1 MHKKTSISDEKV
13 NEILID
19 GINSGANY
27 ILNKSNFYE
36 HIRTIHKIEKQRC
49 LKLYDLYYS
58 QAQIEKNNKKIEIG
72 IEMEKEAVKTQIIT
86 REKFIESLESE
97 IFDIE
102 KIIKKGYILKDLT
115 IEGKKERVK
124 EFFKTY
130 ELAQWHKILNDK
142 RDRLAKIQG
151 FDAPIEQN
159 TTVTIKDKP
168 KVEDWILSKS
178 NKIG

>member
-1 MHKKTSISDEKV
+1 MSAKK
-13 NEILID
+13 
-19 GINSGANY
+19 
-27 ILNKSNFYE
+27 
-36 HIRTIHKIEKQRC
+36 
-49 LKLYDLYYS
+49 DLYVSFILDELKKGNVEYKNVMS
-58 QAQIEKNNKKIEIG
+58 VFVSKWQLSERQFVRHWNQANEAYKNERETINELKTKEYT
-72 IEMEKEAVKTQIIT
+72 ESELEAVKTQIIT

-102 KIIKKGYILKDLT
+102 KVIKKGYILKDLT

-178 NKIG
+178 NKI

>member
-1 MHKKTSISDEKV
+1 MQDKTPY
-13 NEILID
+13 ID
-19 GINSGANY
+19 FI
-27 ILNKSNFYE
+27 ID
-36 HIRTIHKIEKQRC
+36 C
-49 LKLYDLYYS
+49 LKSGIVERKDIM
-58 QAQIEKNNKKIEIG
+58 AKFGEKWQTPSRTFDRYLQKANEAYKLEREAINELKTKEYT
-72 IEMEKEAVKTQIIT
+72 ESELEAVKTQIIT

-168 KVEDWILSKS
+168 KVEDWVLSKS
-178 NKIG
+178 NKIENNQKK

>member
-1 MHKKTSISDEKV
+1 MSAKKETYISFILDELKKGV
-13 NEILID
+13 IDYKDNVSVFCEKFRCSDRTFDKFWKLANE
-19 GINSGANY
+19 AY
-27 ILNKSNFYE
+27 
-36 HIRTIHKIEKQRC
+36 KIERE
-49 LKLYDLYYS
+49 
-58 QAQIEKNNKKIEIG
+58 AIEKEKTKDTIEN
-72 IEMEKEAVKTQIIT
+72 ELELNRAQIIT
-86 REKFIESLESE
+86 REKFIESLEAE

-178 NKIG
+178 NKI